1 MSLRFAEEGYRV
13 FAADIAPGNTADGAG
28 PKSIEWINLDVT
40 DATAVRSTFDAIA
53 ADTGIDVLVN
63 NAGIQVHSPLEELTV
78 DQWTSVLAVNLTGV
92 FLCLQAAGRHMLAAG
107 TGAIVNIASVASR
120 GSAGRAPYATTKAG
134 VVGLTATAGAEWASR
149 GVRVNAVSP
158 GYVDT
163 GVFRQGIAS
172 GKLDAATILTRI
184 PAGRLATPEE
194 IADMVFYLA
203 SARAS
208 YLNGQTLQVDGGFS
222 VDYGVPLSKP

>member
-1 MSLRFAEEGYRV
+1 
-13 FAADIAPGNTADGAG
+13 
-28 PKSIEWINLDVT
+28 
-40 DATAVRSTFDAIA
+40 
-53 ADTGIDVLVN
+53 
-63 NAGIQVHSPLEELTV
+63 
-78 DQWTSVLAVNLTGV
+78 
-92 FLCLQAAGRHMLAAG
+92 
-107 TGAIVNIASVASR
+107 
-120 GSAGRAPYATTKAG
+120 
-134 VVGLTATAGAEWASR
+134 
-149 GVRVNAVSP
+149 VSP